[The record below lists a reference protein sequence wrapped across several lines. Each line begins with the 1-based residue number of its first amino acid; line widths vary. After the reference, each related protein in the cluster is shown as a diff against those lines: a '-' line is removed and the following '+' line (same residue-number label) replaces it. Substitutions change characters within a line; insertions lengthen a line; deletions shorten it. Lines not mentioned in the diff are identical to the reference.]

1 MRERSARV
9 FVFDARPLSR
19 TLSTLPSLAS
29 WIPARFAAI
38 LVAGVIGCGPM
49 GLISSV
55 FLDLDLRTIPRTTAS
70 DRPQWSRGF
79 FSTDKTW
86 CINIVIKISQKLVHR
101 RTNQ

>member
-9 FVFDARPLSR
+9 FVFDDRPSQ

-29 WIPARFAAI
+29 WIPARFAAN
-38 LVAGVIGCGPM
+38 LVAGVTGCGPM

-55 FLDLDLRTIPRTTAS
+55 FLDLDLWTIPPTTAS

-79 FSTDKTW
+79 FSTDKT
-86 CINIVIKISQKLVHR
+86 
-101 RTNQ
+101 

>member
-9 FVFDARPLSR
+9 FVFDDRPSQ

-38 LVAGVIGCGPM
+38 LVAGVIGCGHM

-55 FLDLDLRTIPRTTAS
+55 FLDLDLWTIPPTTTS
-70 DRPQWSRGF
+70 DRPQWFRGF
-79 FSTDKTW
+79 FSTDKT
-86 CINIVIKISQKLVHR
+86 
-101 RTNQ
+101 